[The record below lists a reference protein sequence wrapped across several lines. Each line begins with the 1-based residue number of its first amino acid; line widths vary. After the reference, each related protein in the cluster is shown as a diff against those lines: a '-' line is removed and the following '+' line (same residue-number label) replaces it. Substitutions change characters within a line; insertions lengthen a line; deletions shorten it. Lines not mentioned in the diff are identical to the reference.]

1 MADQAREADVL
12 KFPGEELE
20 ELDELHRFFGR
31 LSRREKWPDRLTND
45 LLLCCE
51 ELLTNTILYG
61 YPDGR
66 TPRSIELQV
75 AAGPDSVTVTLS
87 DDAMPYNPLQRSDP
101 DVTLG
106 VEDRP
111 IGGLGVYF
119 VKQIMDEVRYE
130 QTGTGN
136 RLVLRKS
143 FVRTGGEQA

>member
-1 MADQAREADVL
+1 MAEEARKADVL
-12 KFPGEELE
+12 KLAGEELE
-20 ELDELHRFFGR
+20 ELGELHRYFDR
-31 LSRREKWPDRLTND
+31 LSQRENWPVRLAND

-66 TPRSIELQV
+66 TPRSIVLEV
-75 AAGPDSVTVTLS
+75 ASGRESVVITLS
-87 DDAMPYNPLQRSDP
+87 DDAMPYNPLLGSDP
-101 DVTLG
+101 DLTLG

-130 QTGTGN
+130 LTEKGN
-136 RLVLRKS
+136 RLILRKT
-143 FVRTGGEQA
+143 FERTGEEQA